1 VTKAEV
7 IEIIKEVA
15 AARGLSYYD
24 LITAGGTKNMRIVSA
39 RRAVGVICWDKWKF
53 SPTSQNAL
61 SFGDVAKLLGMARSS
76 LHASA
81 RAWINKDGAQDGK
94 YEKNLREKGCLLPQ
108 GQESIHQMA
117 QRVCERRARTMPK
130 GRGQKLGY
138 VFAEKVNYG

>member
-1 VTKAEV
+1 MNKAEV

-24 LITAGGTKNMRIVSA
+24 LITAGGTKNMQIVSA
-39 RRAVGVICWDKWKF
+39 RRAVGVICWDKWQF

-61 SFGDVAKLLGMARSS
+61 SFGDVAKFLGMARSS

-81 RAWINKDGAQDGK
+81 RAWPTRDGAQDGE
-94 YEKNLREKGCLLPQ
+94 YEKNLREKRRLLPQ
-108 GQESIHQMA
+108 GQESIHEMA
-117 QRVCERRARTMPK
+117 IRVCERRARKMPK

-138 VFAEKVNYG
+138 FFAGKVNYG